1 MPAITAWLGQQV
13 ASIPP
18 EALVLLV
25 VALVISASGFYKTV
39 YFVSIGYAFSIAA
52 MAVLAPVLFRD
63 NLTWYG
69 LLHCGLLLLYGLRLG
84 IYLLRRE
91 SASTYQREL
100 ELQKERTAGMTPPI
114 RVLVWISVSVLYVA
128 MFSPALFTL
137 ATPQPLSAFG
147 LAMQLLGATVMVV
160 GIGLEALAD
169 KQKSDYKAQNPKRFC
184 DVGLYRWVRC
194 PNYFGE
200 IVFWTGNVL
209 MGVPFL
215 GTLLRWMVALAGLVC
230 ITLIMMGS
238 TKRLEHSQDSRY
250 GAMADYQ
257 AYVSSVPVLFP
268 FIPVYTLKN
277 VKVYLE

>member
-1 MPAITAWLGQQV
+1 MTAITAWLGQQV
-13 ASIPP
+13 TSIPP
-18 EALVLLV
+18 EALVLLI
-25 VALVISASGFYKTV
+25 VALLISASGFYKTV

-69 LLHCGLLLLYGLRLG
+69 LLHCALLLVYGLRLG

-91 SASTYQREL
+91 STSTYQREL

-114 RVLVWISVSVLYVA
+114 RILVWISVSVLYVA

-137 ATPQPLSAFG
+137 ASPGPLSGFG
-147 LAMQLLGATVMVV
+147 LVMQLLGAAVMVL

-169 KQKSDYKAQNPKRFC
+169 KQKSDYKARNPKRFC

-209 MGVPFL
+209 MGVPFY
-215 GTLLRWMVALAGLVC
+215 GTLLRWIVALAGLVC

-238 TKRLEHSQDSRY
+238 TKRLEHSQDDRY

-257 AYVSSVPVLFP
+257 AYVRSVPVLFP
-268 FIPVYTLKN
+268 FVPVYTLKN